1 MVAVG
6 GRAGDVRVGVQ
17 IILKHIFHVIAF
29 GAEVESFAMGLVH
42 FGHAC
47 YLLSAGVDHVA

>member
-1 MVAVG
+1 M
-6 GRAGDVRVGVQ
+6 RVGVQ
-17 IILKHIFHVIAF
+17 VILKHIFHVIAF